1 MPWRNDATP
10 RNTMKVDSTKSA
22 NLDGKSGVLGGKYM
36 GGNTDVNNIQ
46 TKLTTKLNKPSYA
59 K

>member
-10 RNTMKVDSTKSA
+10 RNTQKPNATKYA
-22 NLDGKSGVLGGKYM
+22 NLDGRAGVLEGKYM
-36 GGNTDVNNIQ
+36 GGNSDVNNIQ